1 MWYVEVCVNST
12 FWFED
17 QIHIILHGQVHY
29 FQSKMS
35 VSIKRSLCPDG
46 FRKALRYS
54 TFERIFYSCNSHS
67 PWELLHLT
75 GGGELWSHWGL
86 LGGAK
91 PAIVKDAHKS
101 TISKGHGYVFH
112 DLYYTYC
119 NRIVYI
125 YWSILHCRCTY
136 TKNVEPRWIVFILC
150 KDEKCAFWD
159 PIFASSCMETPVQIH
174 SPVLVSWNMSLGA
187 WRNFVLSFF
196 STRQNKPP
204 RETEVRARGR
214 EACVWHTRI
223 ARKGTAWRIHFL
235 RKKGVEHV
243 EFDVEF
249 DVVLASWGRLCPALC
264 QCLVWWGGGSLK
276 TSEKL

>member
-12 FWFED
+12 
-17 QIHIILHGQVHY
+17 
-29 FQSKMS
+29 
-35 VSIKRSLCPDG
+35 
-46 FRKALRYS
+46 A
-54 TFERIFYSCNSHS
+54 
-67 PWELLHLT
+67 WELLHLT

-125 YWSILHCRCTY
+125 HWSILHCRCTY
-136 TKNVEPRWIVFILC
+136 TKNVEPRWTVFIVC
-150 KDEKCAFWD
+150 EDEKCAFWCFFFWSKFLGSH
-159 PIFASSCMETPVQIH
+159 ICIILHGNASPNPLTRSG
-174 SPVLVSWNMSLGA
+174 VLKHVVGSLGTSCCLF
-187 WRNFVLSFF
+187 RRSK
-196 STRQNKPP
+196 TIHE
-204 RETEVRARGR
+204 ETEVRARGR

-223 ARKGTAWRIHFL
+223 AWKGTAWRIHFL
-235 RKKGVEHV
+235 RTKRVEHV
-243 EFDVEF
+243 DFDVL
-249 DVVLASWGRLCPALC
+249 LASWGRLCPALC
-264 QCLVWWGGGSLK
+264 QCLVWWGGGSFL